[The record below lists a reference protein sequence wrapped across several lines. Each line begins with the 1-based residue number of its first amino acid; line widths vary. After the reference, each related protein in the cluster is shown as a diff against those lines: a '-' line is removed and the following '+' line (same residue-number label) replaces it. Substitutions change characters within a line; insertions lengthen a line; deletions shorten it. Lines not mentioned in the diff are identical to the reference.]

1 MAEPVKRRY
10 HSPTRQAQAART
22 RAQILDA
29 ADELFRTQGFGRT
42 SVRQIA
48 EAAEVVPETVYANF
62 GSKARLQTALIDS
75 RLAPDGQTSVR
86 DRPEFVALADEP
98 DQRRILHAF
107 AQDWAR
113 MSERVRPVSE
123 ILRTAKA
130 VDPEMAT
137 IREEMEGNRYRY
149 LRSIAELLLARGPLL
164 VDIDRAADII
174 WTLASPDVGRMLC
187 DDRGWTTEDYAKWL
201 ENTLAETLIP
211 SRLRRRSPSASS
223 APEQTSRSRTA
234 RP

>member
-29 ADELFRTQGFGRT
+29 ADELFRTRGFGPT

-48 EAAEVVPETVYANF
+48 EAAEVVPETIYANF
-62 GSKARLQTALIDS
+62 GSKARLLTALIDS
-75 RLAPDGQTSVR
+75 RLAPDGQASVS
-86 DRPEFVALADEP
+86 DRPEFVSLADEP
-98 DQRRILHAF
+98 DQQRLLHAF

-113 MSERVRPVSE
+113 MSERARPVSE

-130 VDPEMAT
+130 VDPDMAA

-149 LRSIAELLLARGPLL
+149 LHSIAELLADRGPLR
-164 VDIDRAADII
+164 VDVDRAADII

-187 DDRGWTTEDYAKWL
+187 DDRRWTTDDYAAWL
-201 ENTLAETLIP
+201 EHTLAATLIP
-211 SRLRRRSPSASS
+211 SRPRRRRAAASAD
-223 APEQTSRSRTA
+223 
-234 RP
+234 